1 VENREV
7 QFFLWSGG
15 NFLPDAQWLK
25 AGLNQ
30 ADVLKAVPQKVI
42 WKIYWFS
49 SARIEI
55 TGRY

>member
-1 VENREV
+1 MRE
-7 QFFLWSGG
+7 

-30 ADVLKAVPQKVI
+30 TDVLKAAPRKVI
-42 WKIYWFS
+42 RQIYWFS

-55 TGRY
+55 TGRH